1 MYVCMVS
8 KVYSGDGGV
17 DIDLLERALT
27 LVKRRSEAVERHVY
41 IHTLYI
47 EIYLNFQRLSFVYIH
62 TRYIAQ

>member
-41 IHTLYI
+41 ILTYI
-47 EIYLNFQRLSFVYIH
+47 VH
-62 TRYIAQ
+62 